1 MNRSTLSVLIPA
13 AGASTRL
20 GQLKQLVQFKG
31 DSLISNSVNTAYS
44 VAPREIIVVTGAHS
58 KTVKNAVQHPS
69 VRWIDNPHWSTGLGG
84 SIAVGSA
91 AISPES
97 TGLMI
102 LLCDQWCIN
111 TQDIEKLVNTWQ
123 SAPERI
129 VVAEAN
135 GIYMPPVI
143 FPSIFFTDLQ
153 ELKGD
158 QGARSLFKTHLDLIS
173 AVPMK
178 NASFDLDTPTHLEL
192 LKRSELGTSPYH
204 C

>member
-1 MNRSTLSVLIPA
+1 MNRSKLSVLIPA

-20 GQLKQLVQFKG
+20 GQVKQLVLFKR
-31 DSLISNSVNTAYS
+31 DSLISNAVNTAYS

-58 KTVKNAVQHPS
+58 KVVRNAVQHPS
-69 VRWIDNPHWSTGLGG
+69 VRWINNPLWSTGLGG
-84 SIAVGSA
+84 SVAVGSA

-111 TQDIEKLVNTWQ
+111 SQDIEKLVNTWH

-129 VVAEAN
+129 VVAQAN
-135 GIYMPPVI
+135 GRYMPPVI

-178 NASFDLDTPTHLEL
+178 NAAFDLDTPAHLEL
-192 LKRSELGTSPYH
+192 LKRSELDTSPYH

>member
-1 MNRSTLSVLIPA
+1 MNRSKLSVLIPA

-20 GQLKQLVQFKG
+20 GQVKQLVLFKR
-31 DSLISNSVNTAYS
+31 DSLISNAVNTAYS

-58 KTVKNAVQHPS
+58 KVVRNAVQHPS
-69 VRWIDNPHWSTGLGG
+69 VRWINNPLWSTGLGG
-84 SIAVGSA
+84 SVAVGSA

-129 VVAEAN
+129 VVAQAN
-135 GIYMPPVI
+135 GRYMPPVI

-178 NASFDLDTPTHLEL
+178 NAAFDLDTPAHLEL